1 MTNRIELDLTS
12 DNDARYVVLSTALTE
27 YASTL
32 EFQADSEDES
42 DRYNK
47 VEPTGR
53 SADLRKQAAIARELN
68 EEIESQLDS

>member
-42 DRYNK
+42 DRHNK

>member
-1 MTNRIELDLTS
+1 
-12 DNDARYVVLSTALTE
+12 
-27 YASTL
+27 
-32 EFQADSEDES
+32 
-42 DRYNK
+42 